1 MEPSIFKYILRYSK
15 KEQLLLVFMT
25 ALSLPFLYYSYDLPK
40 IIVNKAIGGTD
51 FPADFFGLEFGQIP
65 FLLFLC
71 SIFLA
76 LVFVNGGFKYA
87 VNVYRGIVGERMLRR
102 LRFMLIERT
111 LRFPLPHFRNVSQG
125 EIVSMVTTET
135 EPLGG
140 FIGDSFSLLAHQ
152 GGALVVPLVF
162 IFVQDPLMGL
172 AAIALYPVQ
181 AHLIP
186 KLQRRVNMLGKERV
200 QTVRKV
206 SERIG
211 ETVSGVQ
218 DIHAHYT
225 YQYELADFSGYLGK
239 IFEIRNKIYRLKF
252 FIKFLNN
259 FLAQLTPFF
268 FYSIGGYFVIT
279 GELTFGALLAVIA
292 AYKDLAAPWKE
303 LLTYYQRMED
313 ARIKYQQ
320 LIEQFEVP
328 GMMDEALV
336 AAPDETPP
344 RLSGPVVASNVSL
357 EMEEGSRIVDGASFT
372 FDSGEH
378 VALVGG
384 GGSGKT
390 EIANLLARQ
399 IVPTG
404 GKISVGDADLSTLP
418 EAVTGRDI
426 GYVDQDAYIRAGT
439 IEDNLLYSLK
449 HLPANGAG
457 HGANGEDRPHWLRE
471 AMASGNSQFDPSAD
485 WIDLEAV
492 GTANLSDRIVTSLDR
507 VGLVDGVF
515 HIGLR
520 RVVDPEAYP
529 GLAERVLEARSVV
542 RERLTDPALADL
554 VDVFEQDR
562 FIANASVAE
571 NILFGTP
578 VGNDFAIDTLGRNP
592 HVMQILERVG
602 IADEFVQIGRSV
614 AALMVELFQDLPPGH
629 EFFERFSF
637 VASED
642 LPEFQRMLNLVGTRG
657 LEGID
662 EADRARLRDLPF
674 KLIVARHHL
683 GLIGKDMEDKLLEA
697 RRLFAESLPEELAAS
712 IEFFDPAHYSRS
724 STIQDNI
731 LFGKV
736 AGAKADSAELV
747 GDLISEVVDEV
758 GLRELVLEIGLDF
771 DVGIGGKRLNAAQRQ
786 QLAVARCLLKQ
797 PQLMIVN
804 EAASSLDP
812 TARTALFHGVRE
824 EMRGRGLVW
833 VDTEPTGGR
842 VRSCADG
849 RLRQSPR
856 RRGRRSYSW
865 TGARNRGDRGRGGA
879 TRRRRRVEP
888 GRGAAGGHRVFRRNG
903 PVTAQADCLHQ
914 RAAQLSGR
922 PEYHH
927 SRGRRR

>member
-1 MEPSIFKYILRYSK
+1 MEPSIFKYILRFSK
-15 KEQLLLVFMT
+15 KEQLFLVLMT

-51 FPADFFGLEFGQIP
+51 FPAEVLGFEFGQIP

-71 SIFLA
+71 GIFLA

-102 LRFMLIERT
+102 LRYMLIERT

-181 AHLIP
+181 AYLIP

-252 FIKFLNN
+252 FIKFINN

-357 EMEEGSRIVDGASFT
+357 EMEEGTRIVDGASFT

-384 GGSGKT
+384 GGSGSGKT

-404 GKISVGDADLSTLP
+404 GKISVGERDLATLS

-426 GYVDQDAYIRAGT
+426 GYVDQDAYIRSGT

-457 HGANGEDRPHWLRE
+457 HPANGEDRPHWLRE
-471 AMASGNSQFDPSAD
+471 AMASGNSQFDPNAD
-485 WIDLEAV
+485 WIDTEAV
-492 GTANLSDRIVTSLDR
+492 GATDLSERIVASLDR

-520 RVVDPEAYP
+520 RVVDPEDYP
-529 GLAERVLEARSVV
+529 GLADGVLEARAEV

-578 VGNDFAIDTLGRNP
+578 VGDDFAIDTLGRNP
-592 HVMQILERVG
+592 HVMRILERVG
-602 IADEFVQIGRSV
+602 IAEEFVQIGRSV

-697 RRLFAESLPEELAAS
+697 RRLFAEMLPEELAGS

-731 LFGKV
+731 LFGKI
-736 AGAKADSAELV
+736 AGTKADSAELV
-747 GDLISEVVDEV
+747 GDLISEVVDKV

-771 DVGIGGKRLNAAQRQ
+771 DVGIGGKRLSAAQRQ
-786 QLAVARCLLKQ
+786 QLAVARCLLKN

-833 VDTEPTGGR
+833 VDTEPSGGEFDR
-842 VRSCADG
+842 VLTVDYG
-849 RLRQSPR
+849 KV
-856 RRGRRSYSW
+856 
-865 TGARNRGDRGRGGA
+865 RGGEGEGQHPVPA
-879 TRRRRRVEP
+879 PEIAE
-888 GRGAAGGHRVFRRNG
+888 GGEAAAQRGAGGGLTRDAELLAGIAFFAGMDRSRLKILWATGIRNN
-903 PVTAQADCLHQ
+903 L
-914 RAAQLSGR
+914 
-922 PEYHH
+922 
-927 SRGRRR
+927 